1 MNAKIPRPDR
11 PRNLRTSQILQSIS
25 DRCTEGTVNI
35 RDFTAMMGDRAFAL
49 VILVFSLPNSLPI
62 PGIPGFSTITG
73 LPILFISIQMLFGRD
88 VIWLPK
94 WVAEKKFRMQTLK
107 RVMDK
112 AIPNVIKVEKYLK
125 PRWSIVLSPVGEC
138 LVGFCILMLAS
149 ILILP
154 IPGGNFLPG
163 ISITIL
169 ALSFLEKDGLW
180 TACGVVIS
188 ILSFYVMFEA
198 VGKFAGWVD
207 KKFFW

>member
-1 MNAKIPRPDR
+1 MNARLSRPDR
-11 PRNLRTSQILQSIS
+11 PRNLRTSQILQSIV
-25 DRCTEGTVNI
+25 DNCADGTITI
-35 RDFTAMMGDRAFAL
+35 RDFTSMMGDRAFAL

-73 LPILFISIQMLFGRD
+73 LPIMFVSMQMLLGRD
-88 VIWLPK
+88 VIWLPQ
-94 WVAEKKFRMQTLK
+94 WVAIKEFKTQTIKKVLA
-107 RVMDK
+107 K
-112 AIPNVIKVEKYLK
+112 AIPYVVRIEKYLK

-138 LVGFCILMLAS
+138 LVGFCILMLTF

-163 ISITIL
+163 LSITIL

-188 ILSFYVMFEA
+188 IISFYVMYEA
-198 VGKFAGWVD
+198 IGKFAAWIS
-207 KKFFW
+207 KTLF